1 MAMDLRDPNVW
12 ISHLLENL
20 PEEKLASALKDDNP
34 NWEYIDGEI
43 VKLGSLAHSQLDI
56 PELQRRGLVILA
68 SESKDFRLLAH
79 LLRTLQHAGDPHL
92 ALRLLALYVEHYWA
106 VAAPQNMAH
115 KKRFASQV
123 IKRFET
129 GIEGFSQN
137 AATAQRD
144 ALSGELAKL
153 AQCWQSHNAPELA
166 QATDDLFALYQRA
179 FNRAAPAPVPTPAAS
194 GSSPQT
200 TATSES
206 GVTQPSAPAP
216 QIVIDSHDDKAWRDT
231 LLKVAAILCE
241 RQPDSPQG
249 YRLRRHALWQNITST
264 PQAES
269 DGRTPLA
276 AVSADMVADYHA
288 QLGSADM
295 ALWQQ
300 VEKSVLLAP
309 YWLDGHCL
317 SAQTALRLGY
327 KQVADAIRDEVIRFL
342 ERLDRMNLALPD
354 LMVAQTHTR
363 ASLFS
368 FSRQMQGSREPLVS
382 LLEGLLDGENMNVM
396 LRGVYLTSSLQR
408 GQMDDIFTQSAA
420 RQYRLGNNPLASWP
434 LVDTAPYFTRSLFPQ
449 ALLAEPNLATESRAW
464 LIRSRRRLTVF
475 SATGGVAAL
484 LLITGWHHYYNGNYQ
499 SGITVLKQ
507 AKAFMDV
514 PPPQGEDDFGN
525 LQLPLLNPVRDATL
539 AYGDWGDRSR
549 LADMGLYQG
558 RRIGPYVEQTYLQL
572 LEQRYLPSLFN
583 GLVKAMNAAPPES
596 EEKLAV
602 LRVMR
607 MLEDKSGRNNEVVKQ
622 YMAKRWSEKFHGQRD
637 IQAQLMSHLDYAL
650 AHTDWHAERQ
660 AGDGDAI
667 SRWTPYDKPVVS
679 AQKELS
685 KLPVY
690 QRVYQSLKTRALG
703 VLPADINLRDQV
715 GPTFDQVF
723 TSADDNKLV
732 VPQFLTRYGLQSY
745 FVKQRD
751 ELVEL
756 TAMDSWVLN
765 LTRNVKY
772 SDADRAE
779 IQHQLTE
786 QYISDYTATWRAGMD
801 NLNIRNFESIGQLTG
816 ALEQVISG
824 DQPLQ
829 RALTVLRDNTQPGV
843 FSEKLSA
850 KEREEALA
858 EPDYQLLTRL
868 GHEFAPENSTLVVQ
882 KDKESTMQAVY
893 QQLTELHRYLL
904 AIQNAPVPGKSALK
918 AVQLRLDQ
926 NSSDPIFAT
935 RQMAKTLP
943 APLNRWVGRLT
954 DQAWH
959 VVMVEAVHYM
969 EVDWRDS
976 VVKPFNEQLA
986 NNYPFN
992 PRSAQ
997 DASLD
1002 AFERFFKPDGILDT
1016 FYQQNLKLFIDNDLS
1031 LEDGD
1036 NNVIIREDI
1045 IAQLETAQKI
1055 RDIFFSKQNGLGT
1068 SFAVETVSLSGNK
1081 RRSVLNLDG
1090 QLVDYSQGRNYTAHL
1105 VWPNNMREGNESKL
1119 TLIGTSGNAP
1129 RSISFSG
1136 PWAQFRLFG
1145 AGQLTGVQDGNF
1157 TVRFSVDGGAMT
1169 YRVHTDTEDNPFS
1182 GGLFS
1187 QFGLS
1192 DTLY

>member
-1 MAMDLRDPNVW
+1 MSLQEEELVSSHAGQPEQASSLLDQIMAQTRIQPGSEGYDVARQGVTAFIASILQSTASAEPVN
-12 ISHLLENL
+12 
-20 PEEKLASALKDDNP
+20 KLAVDSMIAD
-34 NWEYIDGEI
+34 IDERI
-43 VKLGSLAHSQLDI
+43 SRQMD
-56 PELQRRGLVILA
+56 VII
-68 SESKDFRLLAH
+68 H
-79 LLRTLQHAGDPHL
+79 
-92 ALRLLALYVEHYWA
+92 
-106 VAAPQNMAH
+106 
-115 KKRFASQV
+115 
-123 IKRFET
+123 
-129 GIEGFSQN
+129 
-137 AATAQRD
+137 
-144 ALSGELAKL
+144 
-153 AQCWQSHNAPELA
+153 
-166 QATDDLFALYQRA
+166 
-179 FNRAAPAPVPTPAAS
+179 APAF
-194 GSSPQT
+194 
-200 TATSES
+200 
-206 GVTQPSAPAP
+206 
-216 QIVIDSHDDKAWRDT
+216 
-231 LLKVAAILCE
+231 
-241 RQPDSPQG
+241 
-249 YRLRRHALWQNITST
+249 
-264 PQAES
+264 
-269 DGRTPLA
+269 
-276 AVSADMVADYHA
+276 
-288 QLGSADM
+288 
-295 ALWQQ
+295 QQ
-300 VEKSVLLAP
+300 VE
-309 YWLDGHCL
+309 
-317 SAQTALRLGY
+317 
-327 KQVADAIRDEVIRFL
+327 
-342 ERLDRMNLALPD
+342 
-354 LMVAQTHTR
+354 
-363 ASLFS
+363 S
-368 FSRQMQGSREPLVS
+368 FWR
-382 LLEGLLDGENMNVM
+382 
-396 LRGVYLTSSLQR
+396 
-408 GQMDDIFTQSAA
+408 
-420 RQYRLGNNPLASWP
+420 
-434 LVDTAPYFTRSLFPQ
+434 
-449 ALLAEPNLATESRAW
+449 
-464 LIRSRRRLTVF
+464 
-475 SATGGVAAL
+475 
-484 LLITGWHHYYNGNYQ
+484 
-499 SGITVLKQ
+499 
-507 AKAFMDV
+507 
-514 PPPQGEDDFGN
+514 
-525 LQLPLLNPVRDATL
+525 
-539 AYGDWGDRSR
+539 
-549 LADMGLYQG
+549 
-558 RRIGPYVEQTYLQL
+558 
-572 LEQRYLPSLFN
+572 
-583 GLVKAMNAAPPES
+583 
-596 EEKLAV
+596 
-602 LRVMR
+602 
-607 MLEDKSGRNNEVVKQ
+607 
-622 YMAKRWSEKFHGQRD
+622 
-637 IQAQLMSHLDYAL
+637 
-650 AHTDWHAERQ
+650 
-660 AGDGDAI
+660 
-667 SRWTPYDKPVVS
+667 
-679 AQKELS
+679 
-685 KLPVY
+685 
-690 QRVYQSLKTRALG
+690 SLKTMVDRVDFRENIKVNVLHVTKQELLEDFEFAPEIIQSGFYKHVYSSGFGQFGGEPIAAVLGAYEFKNTAPDMKLLQYVSAVGAMAHAPFLSSVSPEFMGLNSWTELPNIKDLYAIFEGPAYTKWRAL
-703 VLPADINLRDQV
+703 RDSE
-715 GPTFDQVF
+715 D
-723 TSADDNKLV
+723 S
-732 VPQFLTRYGLQSY
+732 RYLG
-745 FVKQRD
+745 
-751 ELVEL
+751 L
-756 TAMDSWVLN
+756 TAPRFLLRQHYSPTDNPVKNFNYYEDVSQNHEDYLWGN
-765 LTRNVKY
+765 LFYQAFDKGEM
-772 SDADRAE
+772 ADGEGR
-779 IQHQLTE
+779 LTE

-868 GHEFAPENSTLVVQ
+868 GHEFAPENSTLAVQ

-943 APLNRWVGRLT
+943 APLNRWVGRLA

>member
-1 MAMDLRDPNVW
+1 MEFEERYFREELDYLR
-12 ISHLLENL
+12 
-20 PEEKLASALKDDNP
+20 
-34 NWEYIDGEI
+34 
-43 VKLGSLAHSQLDI
+43 QL
-56 PELQRRGLVILA
+56 
-68 SESKDFRLLAH
+68 SKLLA
-79 LLRTLQHAGDPHL
+79 TEKPHL
-92 ALRLLALYVEHYWA
+92 ARFLAEKDADPDIERLLEG
-106 VAAPQNMAH
+106 VA
-115 KKRFASQV
+115 FL
-123 IKRFET
+123 T
-129 GIEGFSQN
+129 GNLRQKIEDEF
-137 AATAQRD
+137 
-144 ALSGELAKL
+144 
-153 AQCWQSHNAPELA
+153 PEL
-166 QATDDLFALYQRA
+166 THGLIKMLWPNYLR
-179 FNRAAPAPVPTPAAS
+179 PVPAMTLIEYTPDMDKSSVPVLIPRNEQFTTNAGEIRVDEVLPSDAKKEEPPPCTFTLCRDIWLLPVRLEQIENRSTTRNGVINITFSVAPGTDFRTLDLNKLRFWLGNDDNYTRDQLYLWFCEYLQGADLTVGEQHIRLPEFMLKAVGFEPQDAMLPWPKNVHS
-194 GSSPQT
+194 GYRILQEYFCYPD
-200 TATSES
+200 AFLFFDLC
-206 GVTQPSAPAP
+206 GCPALP
-216 QIVIDSHDDKAWRDT
+216 DGLQAEFFT
-231 LLKVAAILCE
+231 LQLRFSRPLPVDI
-241 RQPDSPQG
+241 
-249 YRLRRHALWQNITST
+249 RLRRDSLRLYCAPAINLFIHHAEAITL
-264 PQAES
+264 
-269 DGRTPLA
+269 DNRR
-276 AVSADMVADYHA
+276 ADY
-288 QLGSADM
+288 
-295 ALWQQ
+295 
-300 VEKSVLLAP
+300 
-309 YWLDGHCL
+309 
-317 SAQTALRLGY
+317 
-327 KQVADAIRDEVIRFL
+327 
-342 ERLDRMNLALPD
+342 
-354 LMVAQTHTR
+354 
-363 ASLFS
+363 
-368 FSRQMQGSREPLVS
+368 PLVPS
-382 LLEGLLDGENMNVM
+382 RHYPQHYDVFSVNSVVSQAQDMFRKKDLGRPV
-396 LRGVYLTSSLQR
+396 S
-408 GQMDDIFTQSAA
+408 TQAA
-420 RQYRLGNNPLASWP
+420 RQWP
-434 LVDTAPYFTRSLFPQ
+434 AFESFSHQMEYSRKREVVYWHHRTKTSLFH
-449 ALLAEPNLATESRAW
+449 RG
-464 LIRSRRRLTVF
+464 F
-475 SATGGVAAL
+475 D
-484 LLITGWHHYYNGNYQ
+484 H
-499 SGITVLKQ
+499 
-507 AKAFMDV
+507 
-514 PPPQGEDDFGN
+514 
-525 LQLPLLNPVRDATL
+525 TL
-539 AYGDWGDRSR
+539 AFIH
-549 LADMGLYQG
+549 ADGSY
-558 RRIGPYVEQTYLQL
+558 PSDESL
-572 LEQRYLPSLFN
+572 LS
-583 GLVKAMNAAPPES
+583 
-596 EEKLAV
+596 
-602 LRVMR
+602 
-607 MLEDKSGRNNEVVKQ
+607 NEVVSVSLTCTNRELPSQIRSGDITGTTGKNAAVASFRNITRPTQPLWPVIDGSLHWSLLSAMNLNYLSLLDTDALKQ
-622 YMAKRWSEKFHGQRD
+622 VIANFDR
-637 IQAQLMSHLDYAL
+637 
-650 AHTDWHAERQ
+650 HA
-660 AGDGDAI
+660 I
-667 SRWTPYDKPVVS
+667 HH
-679 AQKELS
+679 
-685 KLPVY
+685 
-690 QRVYQSLKTRALG
+690 
-703 VLPADINLRDQV
+703 
-715 GPTFDQVF
+715 
-723 TSADDNKLV
+723 
-732 VPQFLTRYGLQSY
+732 PQ
-745 FVKQRD
+745 
-751 ELVEL
+751 
-756 TAMDSWVLN
+756 TA
-765 LTRNVKY
+765 R
-772 SDADRAE
+772 
-779 IQHQLTE
+779 LTE

-868 GHEFAPENSTLVVQ
+868 GHEFAPENSTLAVQ

-943 APLNRWVGRLT
+943 APLNRWVGRLA